1 MDRLL
6 AGQALQAGDFLES
19 PNGWMRL
26 TLQND
31 GDVVLRRVQLNKG
44 VSVSHS
50 DRDPV
55 TQLTMQIDGDLVASG
70 ATGTRH
76 WHSGTD
82 GNPGSYAV
90 LQDDGLFVIRDSN
103 GSLLQDYGT
112 VIDWMHRPSA
122 TVTIATIFMSRPRND
137 GSCCV
142 SNFHA
147 LMRLNGQDTI
157 QYTG

>member
-26 TLQND
+26 ILQND

-50 DRDPV
+50 AGDPV

-70 ATGTRH
+70 GNRNIGIGTLAQMETPEL
-76 WHSGTD
+76 S
-82 GNPGSYAV
+82 
-90 LQDDGLFVIRDSN
+90 LFFKTMVCS
-103 GSLLQDYGT
+103 
-112 VIDWMHRPSA
+112 
-122 TVTIATIFMSRPRND
+122 
-137 GSCCV
+137 
-142 SNFHA
+142 
-147 LMRLNGQDTI
+147 
-157 QYTG
+157 